1 MIRKI
6 SKKGI
11 SPVIATVL
19 LVAIAII
26 VVTIIWFWASRS
38 VKDVG
43 SKFETPLNQAC
54 QELNLDVSISGSD
67 INIVNSESQ
76 FSLEKIVLKDDSG
89 SLYECS
95 MNPIAPGD
103 SSSITL
109 SDCSDNGNSA
119 SGKTIVSVIPVLKG
133 DNEELYNCD
142 NNEVEV

>member
-1 MIRKI
+1 MIKKI
-6 SKKGI
+6 GKKGI

-109 SDCSDNGNSA
+109 SNCGASA
-119 SGKTIVSVIPVLKG
+119 AVITSVIPVLKG
-133 DNEELYNCD
+133 DNQELYNCD